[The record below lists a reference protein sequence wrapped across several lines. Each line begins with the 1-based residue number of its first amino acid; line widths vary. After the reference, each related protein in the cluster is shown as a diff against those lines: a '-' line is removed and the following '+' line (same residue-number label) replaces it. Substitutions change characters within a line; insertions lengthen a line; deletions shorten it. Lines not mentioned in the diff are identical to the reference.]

1 MKRLSLFILL
11 FTILSLV
18 SCTKEIKFNGDESE
32 PKLVIYSVARAGE
45 PLQVEVSHSAFFLK
59 SGPLSSYM
67 ELLKPEEGS
76 VRLYVNGGTIPYVL
90 TRREPQMIDLDG
102 DGNPDVPDL
111 GDAPLY
117 YESTYVPA
125 EGDRLRL
132 VVSFPGFDEASAE
145 TQLPTCAVLAVNSV
159 TPRAVNDTYIGTY
172 HYYDLSLTVNR
183 GADPSCYYG
192 IRPYLHF
199 SYSYDGEDYED
210 TYSWE
215 LESDDYLFQ
224 GNGSMT
230 DQLSQFLSDDNVSM
244 LFADTKI
251 PSASYTFRGS
261 FMGYNIDAMRAEGAT
276 ADYFLVFTTM
286 NRDLYYY
293 RTSLATANSSSSFSI
308 FSEATSIYSSVTGG
322 YGCFCAAS
330 SKKIAL
336 DL

>member
-1 MKRLSLFILL
+1 MKRVSLFILL
-11 FTILSLV
+11 FTIVSLT

-32 PKLVIYSVARAGE
+32 PKLVVYSVARAGE

-59 SGPLSSYM
+59 SGPLKSYL

-76 VRLYVNGGTIPYVL
+76 VKLFVNGSTIPYVL
-90 TRREPQMIDLDG
+90 TRREPQMVDWDG
-102 DGNPDVPDL
+102 DGEPDSTDL
-111 GDAPLY
+111 PEAPLY

-132 VVSFPGFDEASAE
+132 VVSFPGFDEATAE
-145 TQLPTCAVLAVNSV
+145 TQLPSCAVLTVNSA
-159 TPRAVNDTYIGTY
+159 TPRAVNETYIGSY
-172 HYYDLSLTVNR
+172 HYYDLTLTVNR

-199 SYSYDGEDYED
+199 IYSSDGDDYEG
-210 TYSWE
+210 TYSWD

-230 DQLSQFLSDDNVSM
+230 DQLSQLLSEDNVSM

-251 PSASYTFRGS
+251 PAESYTFRGS
-261 FMGYNIDAMRAEGAT
+261 FMGYDIDAMRAEGVT
-276 ADYFLVFTTM
+276 ANYFLVFTTM

-308 FSEATSIYSSVTGG
+308 FSEATSIYSNVTGG

-330 SKKIAL
+330 SKKITL
-336 DL
+336 SL